1 MGYTTQGIRNIALV
15 GSAGGGKTLLLEA
28 LLLEAGAI
36 RNKGNLQRGA
46 TVSDFDP
53 QEKRLQH
60 SLDPAICGFDFD
72 TTHLNLIDTPGYPDF
87 LGRTLSVLEAVE
99 AVAIVVSAAGGVDTL
114 TRRLMEFAREREL
127 CRLIVVNKIDRAD
140 ARAADLLEELRGAF
154 GPECLPLDLP
164 AGEGTAV
171 VDCFFCPDGEPRP
184 DADRSDG
191 ASHSAAASRSNGAS
205 GSATTARPDATTR
218 STSASSPD
226 GTSRRETDFSSVP
239 AAHTQI
245 VDQVVELDEDLMA
258 LYLEQGAE
266 LSPEQLHDPFERAL
280 REGHLIPVCFVSA
293 ETGAGVPELL
303 RIFSRLMPN
312 PTEGNAPPFFKGE
325 GAGARP
331 VQVKPDADK
340 HVVAHVFKTSIDP
353 YVGKLGMVRVHQGTI
368 RQGSQL
374 FVGDARKP
382 IKIAHILK
390 LMGKDTVEMAR
401 AIPGDICAIPKI
413 DELHLDAVLHDSHDE
428 DHYHLKPVSFPP
440 PMLGIAIEPERRGDE
455 QRLADTLHKLMAED
469 PCVRIEHH
477 PAVNETVIYGMGE
490 LHLRV
495 LLERMTERYGVHIKT
510 RPPSVPYRETITRPA
525 AGHCRHKK
533 QTGGAGQ
540 FGEVFLRVEALARGE
555 GFEFVDEVVG
565 GAIPGQFIPAVEK
578 GVRQVLSEGALAGF
592 PLQDLRVI
600 LYDGKHHPV
609 DSKEVAFASAG
620 RKAFLEAIQKA
631 SPIVLEPVMRVEIT
645 APSTSIGGI
654 TGDLATRR
662 ARISGN
668 NALPGQRA
676 TVEALVPLAEISE
689 YQLRLKALTG
699 GEGAYAMELSHYDP
713 VPARRQQQLVQAW
726 RPRAEAD

>member
-1 MGYTTQGIRNIALV
+1 MGYTTQSIRNIALV

-36 RNKGNLQRGA
+36 RNKGSLQRGA

-72 TTHLNLIDTPGYPDF
+72 ATHINLIDTPGYPDF

-99 AVAIVVSAAGGVDTL
+99 AVAIVVSGADGVDTL
-114 TRRLMEFAREREL
+114 TRRLMEFARDREL

-140 ARAADLLEELRGAF
+140 ARPAEVLEELRAAF

-164 AGEGTAV
+164 AAGGTAV
-171 VDCFFCPDGEPRP
+171 TDCFFCPG
-184 DADRSDG
+184 
-191 ASHSAAASRSNGAS
+191 AASRSAGTS
-205 GSATTARPDATTR
+205 RPDAV
-218 STSASSPD
+218 
-226 GTSRRETDFSSVP
+226 SRTNGADAGEADFSSVP

-245 VDQVVELDEDLMA
+245 VDQVVELDETLMA

-266 LSPEQLHDPFERAL
+266 LSPEQLHDPFEQAL

-303 RIFSRLMPN
+303 RIFARLMPN

-325 GAGARP
+325 GANARP
-331 VQVKPDADK
+331 VEVKPDPNK
-340 HVVAHVFKTSIDP
+340 HVIAHVFKTTIDP
-353 YVGKLGMVRVHQGTI
+353 YVGKLGMLRVHQGTI

-374 FVGDARKP
+374 LVGDARKP

-390 LMGKDTVEMAR
+390 LMGKDTVEIAR
-401 AIPGDICAIPKI
+401 AIPGDICAIPKV

-578 GVRQVLSEGALAGF
+578 GVRQVLCEGALAGF

-600 LYDGKHHPV
+600 VYDGKHHPV

-645 APSTSIGGI
+645 APARSIGDI

>member
-1 MGYTTQGIRNIALV
+1 MGYTTQSIRNIALV

-36 RNKGNLQRGA
+36 RSKGSLQRGA

-60 SLDPAICGFDFD
+60 SLDPAICGFDCND
-72 TTHLNLIDTPGYPDF
+72 THINLIDTPGYPDF

-99 AVAIVVSAAGGVDTL
+99 AVAIVVDAVDGVDTL
-114 TRRLMEFAREREL
+114 THRLMDFAREREL
-127 CRLIVVNKIDRAD
+127 CRLIVVNKIDSPD
-140 ARAADLLEELRGAF
+140 ARPAAVLEELRATF

-164 AGEGTAV
+164 AGRGEAV
-171 VDCFFCPDGEPRP
+171 VDCFFRP
-184 DADRSDG
+184 EGGPSGPSDDE
-191 ASHSAAASRSNGAS
+191 AA
-205 GSATTARPDATTR
+205 
-218 STSASSPD
+218 
-226 GTSRRETDFSSVP
+226 DFSSVA

-258 LYLEQGAE
+258 VYLEQGAE
-266 LSPEQLHDPFERAL
+266 LSPEQLHDPFEQAL

-303 RIFSRLMPN
+303 RIFARLMPN

-325 GAGARP
+325 GASAQP
-331 VQVKPDADK
+331 VHVSPDPDK
-340 HVVAHVFKTSIDP
+340 HVVAHVFKTTIDP
-353 YVGKLGMVRVHQGTI
+353 YVGKLGMIRVHQGTV
-368 RQGSQL
+368 RQGCQL

-382 IKIAHILK
+382 IKIAHLLK
-390 LMGKDTVEMAR
+390 LMGKETVEISR
-401 AIPGDICAIPKI
+401 AVPGDICAVPKV

-428 DHYHLKPVSFPP
+428 DQYHLKPVSLPP

-477 PAVNETVIYGMGE
+477 PAVNETVIYGTGE

-510 RPPSVPYRETITRPA
+510 RPPRVPYRETITRRA
-525 AGHCRHKK
+525 EGHCRHKK

-540 FGEVFLRVEALARGE
+540 FGEVFLRVEALDRGA

-592 PLQDLRVI
+592 PLQDLRVVV
-600 LYDGKHHPV
+600 YDGKHHPV

-631 SPIVLEPVMRVEIT
+631 SPIVLEPVMRLEIT
-645 APSTSIGGI
+645 APASAIGDI

-662 ARISGN
+662 ARINGN
-668 NALPGQRA
+668 SALPGQRA
-676 TVEALVPLAEISE
+676 TVQALVPLAEISE

>member
-1 MGYTTQGIRNIALV
+1 MGYTTEGIRNIALA
-15 GSAGGGKTLLLEA
+15 GSAGAGKTLLLEA
-28 LLLEAGAI
+28 LLLQAGAI
-36 RNKGNLQRGA
+36 RSKGNLQRGS

-60 SLDPAICGFDFD
+60 SLDPTICGFDLD
-72 TTHLNLIDTPGYPDF
+72 SAHINLIDTPGYPDF

-99 AVAIVVSAAGGVDTL
+99 SIAIVVNATSGVDQL
-114 TRRLMEFAREREL
+114 TERLMDFARDRGL
-127 CRLIVVNKIDRAD
+127 CRLIVVNKIDSRDAHPAD
-140 ARAADLLEELRGAF
+140 VLEQLRERF

-164 AGEGTAV
+164 THGGEGVA
-171 VDCFFCPDGEPRP
+171 DCFFRPDGE
-184 DADRSDG
+184 S
-191 ASHSAAASRSNGAS
+191 
-205 GSATTARPDATTR
+205 
-218 STSASSPD
+218 
-226 GTSRRETDFSSVP
+226 TDFSSVTN
-239 AAHTQI
+239 AHTQI
-245 VDQVVELDEDLMA
+245 IDQVVELDEQLMA

-266 LSPEQLHDPFERAL
+266 LSPEQLHCPFEQAL

-293 ETGAGVPELL
+293 ETGVGIPELL
-303 RIFSRLMPN
+303 RIFAQLMPN
-312 PTEGNAPPFFKGE
+312 PTEGNPPPFLKGE
-325 GAGARP
+325 DEAAHR
-331 VQVKPDADK
+331 VEVSPDPEK

-353 YVGKLGMVRVHQGTI
+353 YVGKLAVFRVHQGTVK
-368 RQGSQL
+368 QGTQL

-382 IKIAHILK
+382 VKVAHL
-390 LMGKDTVEMAR
+390 LRMMGKETGEIPQ
-401 AIPGDICAIPKI
+401 AIPGDICAVAKLE
-413 DELHLDAVLHDSHDE
+413 DLHLDAVLHDSHEE

-477 PAVNETVIYGMGE
+477 AALNETVIYGTGE

-510 RPPSVPYRETITRPA
+510 HPPSVPYRETITRPA
-525 AGHCRHKK
+525 EGHCRHKK

-540 FGEVFLRVEALARGE
+540 FGEVFLRVEALERGA

-578 GVRQVLSEGALAGF
+578 GVRQVLSEGAVAGF
-592 PLQDLRVI
+592 PLQDLRVTV
-600 LYDGKHHPV
+600 YDGKHHPV

-620 RKAFLEAIQKA
+620 RKAFLDAVQKA
-631 SPIVLEPVMRVEIT
+631 HPIVLEPVMRLEIT
-645 APSTSIGGI
+645 APASAIGDI

-662 ARISGN
+662 ARINGN
-668 NALPGQRA
+668 NTLPGQR
-676 TVEALVPLAEISE
+676 TELQALVPLAEISE

-713 VPARRQQQLVQAW
+713 VPPRRQQELVQAW
-726 RPRAEAD
+726 RPRSDSE

>member
-36 RNKGNLQRGA
+36 RNKGSLQRGA

-72 TTHLNLIDTPGYPDF
+72 TTHVNLIDTPGYPDF

-99 AVAIVVSAAGGVDTL
+99 AVAIVVSAAAGVDTL
-114 TRRLMEFAREREL
+114 TRRLMEFARERGL
-127 CRLIVVNKIDRAD
+127 CRLIVVNKIDRGD
-140 ARAADLLEELRGAF
+140 ARPAAVLEELRSAF

-164 AGEGTAV
+164 ADQGAAV
-171 VDCFFCPDGEPRP
+171 VDCFFRP
-184 DADRSDG
+184 EGD
-191 ASHSAAASRSNGAS
+191 SA
-205 GSATTARPDATTR
+205 
-218 STSASSPD
+218 
-226 GTSRRETDFSSVP
+226 DFSSVS

-258 LYLEQGAE
+258 VYLEQGAE
-266 LSPEQLHDPFERAL
+266 LSPEQLHDPFEQAL

-303 RIFSRLMPN
+303 RIFAGLMPN

-325 GAGARP
+325 GTSVQP
-331 VQVKPDADK
+331 VQVKPDPDR

-353 YVGKLGMVRVHQGTI
+353 YVGKLGVLRVHQGTL

-390 LMGKDTVEMAR
+390 LMGKDTVDIAR
-401 AIPGDICAIPKI
+401 AIPGDICAIPKV

-540 FGEVFLRVEALARGE
+540 FGEVFLRVEALRRGE

-592 PLQDLRVI
+592 PIQDLRVI
-600 LYDGKHHPV
+600 VYDGKHHPV

-645 APSTSIGGI
+645 APASSIGDI

-713 VPARRQQQLVQAW
+713 VPARRQQELVQAW
-726 RPRAEAD
+726 RPRADAD